1 MTLSILGIFTS
12 LIILMVLAYRGVSVI
27 VLAPLTAMLAT
38 IFTGDFPAI
47 VAYTEIFM
55 KAMAG
60 FIALYFP
67 VFLVGAIFGHIMG
80 VSGAST
86 AIANYISAKFGNDR
100 AILAVVCA
108 TALLVYGGVS
118 LFVVVFAI
126 YPIGVSIYKKADVP
140 KRLLPASIALGA
152 FTFTMTAL
160 PGSPQYINTMPIP
173 YFGTTIYAAPILGII
188 SSVVMMT
195 LGIFWL
201 TRRARKLNLAGE
213 GYGLHDAD
221 KEIQNSDDKKLPGFA
236 LSTVPIL
243 LIFVLNFA
251 LTNWYFIEFADNYIP
266 AMEALGKNQI
276 NGIWPVV
283 ISLAVA
289 ILVSFTLFRQYI
301 PHPKKQLENG
311 ALGSLLPIMNTASE
325 VGYGGVIKALAAF
338 SVLQA
343 GIVSMDISPIIK
355 VAIST
360 TLLAGVVGSSSG
372 GTALALEALGG
383 SFKTMA
389 LEHGIS
395 LEAFHRIAI
404 MAAGGLDTL
413 PHSGAVITL
422 LAVTGL
428 THRQSYKDIAMCT
441 IAIPLFAVAV
451 AIALAMSGI
460 T

>member
-173 YFGTTIYAAPILGII
+173 YFGTTIYAAPILGVI

>member
-1 MTLSILGIFTS
+1 MTISILGIFAS
-12 LIILMVLAYRGVSVI
+12 LMILMVLAYRGVSVI

-38 IFTGDFPAI
+38 VFSGDFPAI
-47 VAYTEIFM
+47 IAYTEIFM

-67 VFLVGAIFGHIMG
+67 VFLVGAIFGHVMG

-86 AIANYISAKFGNDR
+86 AIANFISAKFGNDR
-100 AILAVVCA
+100 AILAVVTA

-126 YPIGVSIYKKADVP
+126 YPIGVSIYRKADIP

-173 YFGTTIYAAPILGII
+173 YFGTTIYAAPFLGII
-188 SSVVMMT
+188 SSAIMMT
-195 LGIFWL
+195 LGMLWL
-201 TRRARKLNLAGE
+201 NRRARKMNQKGE
-213 GYGLHDAD
+213 GYGTHKAD
-221 KEIQNSDDKKLPGFA
+221 KTIQNNEDKKLPGFA
-236 LSTVPIL
+236 LSMVPIL
-243 LIFVLNFA
+243 LIFGLNFVF
-251 LTNWYFIEFADNYIP
+251 TNWYFVEFAGDYLP
-266 AMEALGKNQI
+266 AMEALGKSQI

-283 ISLAVA
+283 ISLAIATVVGFY
-289 ILVSFTLFRQYI
+289 IFRAYI
-301 PHPKKQLENG
+301 PNPKKQLEKG

-372 GTALALEALGG
+372 GTALALEALGD

-413 PHSGAVITL
+413 PHSGAIITL

-441 IAIPLFAVAV
+441 IAFPLFAVVV
-451 AIALAMSGI
+451 AIGLAMAGVV
-460 T
+460 

>member
-1 MTLSILGIFTS
+1 
-12 LIILMVLAYRGVSVI
+12 MVLAYRGVSVI

-86 AIANYISAKFGNDR
+86 AIANYIAAKFGNDR

-289 ILVSFTLFRQYI
+289 ILVSFVLFRQYI
-301 PHPKKQLENG
+301 PNPKKQLENG

-372 GTALALEALGG
+372 GTALALEALGD

>member
-86 AIANYISAKFGNDR
+86 AIANYIAAKFGNDR

-289 ILVSFTLFRQYI
+289 ILVSFVLFRQYI
-301 PHPKKQLENG
+301 PNPKKQLENG

-372 GTALALEALGG
+372 GTALALEALGD

>member
-289 ILVSFTLFRQYI
+289 ILVSFVLFRQYI
-301 PHPKKQLENG
+301 PNPKKQLENG

-372 GTALALEALGG
+372 GTALALEALGD

>member
-289 ILVSFTLFRQYI
+289 ILVSFVLFRQYI
-301 PHPKKQLENG
+301 PNPKKQLENG

>member
-173 YFGTTIYAAPILGII
+173 YFGTTIYAAPILGVI

-289 ILVSFTLFRQYI
+289 ILVSFVLFRQYI
-301 PHPKKQLENG
+301 PNPKKQLENG

-372 GTALALEALGG
+372 GTALALEALGD

>member
-1 MTLSILGIFTS
+1 MTLSILGIFAS

-38 IFTGDFPAI
+38 IFSGDFPAI

-67 VFLVGAIFGHIMG
+67 VFLVGAIFGHVMG

-86 AIANYISAKFGNDR
+86 AIANFISAKFGNDR

-173 YFGTTIYAAPILGII
+173 YFGTTIYAAPLLGII
-188 SSVVMMT
+188 SSVIMMT
-195 LGIFWL
+195 LGLLWL
-201 TRRARKLNLAGE
+201 TRRAQKLNAAGE
-213 GYGLHDAD
+213 GYGVHDAD
-221 KEIQNSDDKKLPGFA
+221 KEIQYNDNTKLPGFVLA
-236 LSTVPIL
+236 IVPIL
-243 LIFVLNFA
+243 LIFILNFA
-251 LTNWYFIEFADNYIP
+251 LTNWYFIEFAANYLP
-266 AMEALGKNQI
+266 AMKALGKSQI

-289 ILVSFTLFRQYI
+289 IVASFILFRAYI
-301 PHPKKQLENG
+301 SSPKKQLEKG

-372 GTALALEALGG
+372 GTALALEALGE

-428 THRQSYKDIAMCT
+428 SHRQSYKDIAMCT
-441 IAIPLFAVAV
+441 IAIPLFAVAI